1 MTKKFDLKPTLVLSA
16 ICALIVALLA
26 VVNMITA
33 PVIEAQQNAAANA
46 ALLEV
51 LPEGKNFEEL
61 DLGTYTL
68 PTSIQK
74 AWKADGGYVIQSV
87 VTGYKDGLTIMCGI
101 DSEGKIAGAKYI
113 QSNETLG
120 AENGLGDRFVG
131 HTKDTITLD
140 IVAGSTAK
148 LTTNAY
154 YKAIE
159 DSLTAAVILGG
170 GTADL
175 RTPEQILQD
184 NCNAALGTEGVSFTK
199 WFAVTLIEGVD
210 AVYEA
215 ADKSGRVYVFGESFV
230 GVNANGEITTADA
243 EQANKDAAATAD
255 AKISSITF
263 TDVAI
268 PSTVKKDK
276 AEVVSIQLT
285 NEGTYVFE
293 LLGYG
298 YQYMFDYGDG
308 TPIEIKLAIDAEGK
322 IVDVLTVSH
331 KESKGYG
338 DACANEEY
346 YEQYRGQGNDDIK
359 ETVNKYPVDHHD
371 DLISTDTTDIGAIAS
386 ATYTTLG
393 YQRALKLAFSVFE
406 LLSAEGGND

>member
-16 ICALIVALLA
+16 ICVVIVALLA

-87 VTGYKDGLTIMCGI
+87 VTGYKDGLIIMCGI

-131 HTKDTITLD
+131 HTKDTITVD

-154 YKAIE
+154 YQAIE

-184 NCNAALGTEGVSFTK
+184 NCNAALGTQDVTYTK
-199 WFAVTLIEGVD
+199 WFRVEIVEGVDEIYTANDAYVFMIGETFIGYDKDGNLKTEGVD
-210 AVYEA
+210 ATALEKASAAYEIIRQSTRTKVEELPENMPKRFVEAYMTASGNYVITTKGAGYGINGEWHASGEYITVRVALTADGTIIATEIVSAKETDNIGGA
-215 ADKSGRVYVFGESFV
+215 ALANPDFV
-230 GVNANGEITTADA
+230 GAFVG
-243 EQANKDAAATAD
+243 
-255 AKISSITF
+255 
-263 TDVAI
+263 
-268 PSTVKKDK
+268 KDK
-276 AEVVSIQLT
+276 EGAQGVDTIAGATLT
-285 NEGTYVFE
+285 TQGYKSAIKTAFDALE
-293 LLGYG
+293 LL
-298 YQYMFDYGDG
+298 
-308 TPIEIKLAIDAEGK
+308 T
-322 IVDVLTVSH
+322 
-331 KESKGYG
+331 
-338 DACANEEY
+338 
-346 YEQYRGQGNDDIK
+346 
-359 ETVNKYPVDHHD
+359 
-371 DLISTDTTDIGAIAS
+371 
-386 ATYTTLG
+386 
-393 YQRALKLAFSVFE
+393 
-406 LLSAEGGND
+406 AEGGNE

>member
-16 ICALIVALLA
+16 ICVVIVALLA

-87 VTGYKDGLTIMCGI
+87 VTGYKDGLIIMCGI

-131 HTKDTITLD
+131 HTKDTITVD

-159 DSLTAAVILGG
+159 DSLAAAVIFGG

-184 NCNAALGTEGVSFTK
+184 NCNAALGTQDVTYTK
-199 WFAVTLIEGVD
+199 WFRVEIVEGVD
-210 AVYEA
+210 EIYT
-215 ADKSGRVYVFGESFV
+215 ADGAYVFVIGDTFV
-230 GVNANGEITTADA
+230 GYDKDGNLKSEGADALVLEKAANAYSIVSQSSMTKIEELPENMPKRFVEAYVTASGNYVITTKGAGYGINGEWHASGEYITVRVALTADGIIIDTEIVSA
-243 EQANKDAAATAD
+243 KETDNIGGAALANPDFVGAF
-255 AKISSITF
+255 IG
-263 TDVAI
+263 
-268 PSTVKKDK
+268 KDK
-276 AEVVSIQLT
+276 EGAQGVDTIAGATLT
-285 NEGTYVFE
+285 TQGYKSAIKTAFE
-293 LLGYG
+293 AL
-298 YQYMFDYGDG
+298 
-308 TPIEIKLAIDAEGK
+308 EA
-322 IVDVLTVSH
+322 LT
-331 KESKGYG
+331 
-338 DACANEEY
+338 
-346 YEQYRGQGNDDIK
+346 
-359 ETVNKYPVDHHD
+359 
-371 DLISTDTTDIGAIAS
+371 
-386 ATYTTLG
+386 
-393 YQRALKLAFSVFE
+393 
-406 LLSAEGGND
+406 AEGGND

>member
-16 ICALIVALLA
+16 ICVVIVALLA

-87 VTGYKDGLTIMCGI
+87 VTGYKDGLIIMCGI

-131 HTKDTITLD
+131 HTKDTITVD

-184 NCNAALGTEGVSFTK
+184 NCNAALGTQDVTYTK
-199 WFAVTLIEGVD
+199 WFRVEIVEGVDEIYTANDAYVFMIGETFIGYDKDGNLKTEGVD
-210 AVYEA
+210 ATALEKASAAYEIIRQSTRTKVEELPENMPKRFVEAYMTASGNYVITTKGAGYGINGEWHASGEYITVRVALTADGTIIATEIVSAKETDNIGGA
-215 ADKSGRVYVFGESFV
+215 ALANPDFV
-230 GVNANGEITTADA
+230 GAFVG
-243 EQANKDAAATAD
+243 
-255 AKISSITF
+255 
-263 TDVAI
+263 
-268 PSTVKKDK
+268 KDK
-276 AEVVSIQLT
+276 EGAQGVDTIAGATLT
-285 NEGTYVFE
+285 TQGYKSAIKTAFDALE
-293 LLGYG
+293 LL
-298 YQYMFDYGDG
+298 
-308 TPIEIKLAIDAEGK
+308 T
-322 IVDVLTVSH
+322 
-331 KESKGYG
+331 
-338 DACANEEY
+338 
-346 YEQYRGQGNDDIK
+346 
-359 ETVNKYPVDHHD
+359 
-371 DLISTDTTDIGAIAS
+371 
-386 ATYTTLG
+386 
-393 YQRALKLAFSVFE
+393 
-406 LLSAEGGND
+406 AEGGNE

>member
-16 ICALIVALLA
+16 ICVVIVALLA

-51 LPEGKNFEEL
+51 LPEGKNFEEI
-61 DLGTYTL
+61 DLATYTL

-87 VTGYKDGLTIMCGI
+87 VTGYKDGLIIMCGI

-131 HTKDTITLD
+131 HTKDTITVD

-159 DSLTAAVILGG
+159 DSLAAAVIFGG

-184 NCNAALGTEGVSFTK
+184 NCNAALGTQDVTYTK
-199 WFAVTLIEGVD
+199 WFRVEIVEGVDEIYTANDAYVFVIGETFIGYDKDGNLKTEGVD
-210 AVYEA
+210 ATAQEKASAAYEIIRQSTRTKVEELPENMPKRFVEAYMTASGNYVITTKGAGYGINGEWHASGEYITVRVALTADGIIIDTEIVSAKETDNIGGA
-215 ADKSGRVYVFGESFV
+215 ALANPDFV
-230 GVNANGEITTADA
+230 GAFIG
-243 EQANKDAAATAD
+243 
-255 AKISSITF
+255 
-263 TDVAI
+263 
-268 PSTVKKDK
+268 KDK
-276 AEVVSIQLT
+276 EGAQGVDTIAGATLT
-285 NEGTYVFE
+285 TQGYKSAIKTAFDALE
-293 LLGYG
+293 LL
-298 YQYMFDYGDG
+298 M
-308 TPIEIKLAIDAEGK
+308 
-322 IVDVLTVSH
+322 
-331 KESKGYG
+331 
-338 DACANEEY
+338 
-346 YEQYRGQGNDDIK
+346 
-359 ETVNKYPVDHHD
+359 
-371 DLISTDTTDIGAIAS
+371 
-386 ATYTTLG
+386 
-393 YQRALKLAFSVFE
+393 
-406 LLSAEGGND
+406 AEGGND